1 MAKTGDNEL
10 EARIAA
16 LESENAALRAGL
28 EQAEASGGADAAASV
43 PQRPKRGWGR
53 SLTAVVLIVVGLLLA
68 PVAVI
73 SAWARLEL
81 ADTERF
87 VATFAPLVEQPAVQ
101 AYIGDEVTAAI
112 EEQVDIPAL
121 TADVFD
127 GIRSLGLPPKADTAL
142 GLLEGPATQGIQSL
156 VSDVVD
162 RLVESPAFADI
173 WANTLRITHTQ
184 FVAAMQGD
192 PDAALAV
199 GSDGT
204 ISVQLGP
211 IVDSVKQRL
220 IDQGVGFAQAI
231 PEVDKSIVIAQDDAF
246 ALVRTIYALAIGV
259 GTWLPWIMLAL
270 LVLGVVVARNRV
282 RALVWTAGGFALSML
297 ILASGVGIGRW
308 YFVGAVSPSVMPA
321 GAAEAIY
328 SGLIGIMMSTVV
340 ALTVLGVLVA
350 IVAWFS
356 GPWRP
361 ARALRGFAESGF
373 GAVRGAA
380 AAHGITTGRF
390 GIWLD
395 RWRVI
400 AYIAIAVIASLV
412 VLFSRPVSAG
422 LVFTTLLIA
431 LLALLVVELL
441 RRPEAEVTA
450 AEVADGGSGSDD
462 VVVEEAD
469 ETVLIVAGA
478 DGADGAEVEAV
489 VDEVDV
495 ESTSRPDT
503 ARPAD

>member
-1 MAKTGDNEL
+1 MAKNGDNEL

-28 EQAEASGGADAAASV
+28 EQGVEDAAASAA
-43 PQRPKRGWGR
+43 PKPRRSWGR

-73 SAWARLEL
+73 TAWARLEL
-81 ADTERF
+81 ADTNRF
-87 VATFAPLVEQPAVQ
+87 VATFAPIAEDPAVQ

-112 EEQVDIPAL
+112 EDQVDIPGL
-121 TADVFD
+121 TSDVFD
-127 GIRSLGLPPKADTAL
+127 GIRSLGLPPKADAAL

-162 RLVESPAFADI
+162 RLVTSEAFEDI

-192 PDAALAV
+192 PDAALAI

-211 IVDSVKQRL
+211 IVESVKQRL
-220 IDQGVGFAQAI
+220 VDQGVGFAQAI
-231 PEVDKSIVIAQDDAF
+231 PDVDRSVVIAQDDSF
-246 ALVRTIYALAIGV
+246 ALIRTLYALAVGV
-259 GTWLPWIMLAL
+259 GTWLPWVMLAF
-270 LVLGVVVARNRV
+270 LVIGVVVARNRI
-282 RALVWTAGGFALSML
+282 RALVWTAGGFALSMAL
-297 ILASGVGIGRW
+297 LAAGVGIGRW
-308 YFVGAVSPSVMPA
+308 YFVGTVSPSVMPA
-321 GAAEAIY
+321 NAAEAIY
-328 SGLIGIMMSTVV
+328 SGLIEIMMSTVV
-340 ALTVLGVLVA
+340 ALLVLGVLVA
-350 IVAWFS
+350 VVAWFS

-361 ARALRGFAESGF
+361 ARAMRGFAGSGF
-373 GAVRGAA
+373 AAVRRAA
-380 AAHGITTGRF
+380 ASHGVTTGRF

-412 VLFSRPVSAG
+412 VLFSRPVSTG
-422 LVFTTLLIA
+422 FVVTTVLLA
-431 LLALLVVELL
+431 LLALLIVELL
-441 RRPEAEVTA
+441 RRPESEVEA
-450 AEVADGGSGSDD
+450 SGVASIGD
-462 VVVEEAD
+462 VEEAD
-469 ETVLIVAGA
+469 ETVLVTVGPDGEAVAT
-478 DGADGAEVEAV
+478 V
-489 VDEVDV
+489 VDEVEV
-495 ESTSRPDT
+495 ESSSRADP

>member
-1 MAKTGDNEL
+1 MAKNGDNQL

-28 EQAEASGGADAAASV
+28 EQGVTDAAGSAA
-43 PQRPKRGWGR
+43 PKPRRSWGR

-73 SAWARLEL
+73 TAWARLEL
-81 ADTERF
+81 ADTNRF
-87 VATFAPLVEQPAVQ
+87 VATFAPIAEDPAVQ

-112 EEQVDIPAL
+112 EEQVDIPGL
-121 TADVFD
+121 TSDVFD
-127 GIRSLGLPPKADTAL
+127 GIRSLGLPPKADAAL

-162 RLVESPAFADI
+162 RLVTSEAFEDI

-192 PDAALAV
+192 PDAALAI

-211 IVDSVKQRL
+211 IVESVKQRL

-231 PEVDKSIVIAQDDAF
+231 PEVDRSVVIAQDDSF
-246 ALVRTIYALAIGV
+246 ALIRTLYALAVGV
-259 GTWLPWIMLAL
+259 GTWLPWVMLAF
-270 LVLGVVVARNRV
+270 LVIGVVVARNRV
-282 RALVWTAGGFALSML
+282 RALVWTAGGFALSMAL
-297 ILASGVGIGRW
+297 LAAGVGIGRW
-308 YFVGAVSPSVMPA
+308 YFVGAVSSVMPA
-321 GAAEAIY
+321 DAAEAIY
-328 SGLIGIMMSTVV
+328 SGLIEIMMSTVV
-340 ALTVLGVLVA
+340 ALLVLGVLVA
-350 IVAWFS
+350 VVAWFS

-361 ARALRGFAESGF
+361 ARAMRGFAASGF
-373 GAVRGAA
+373 AAVRRAA
-380 AAHGITTGRF
+380 ASHGVTTGRF

-412 VLFSRPVSAG
+412 VLFSRPVSTG
-422 LVFTTLLIA
+422 FVVTTVLLA

-441 RRPEAEVTA
+441 RRPESEVEA
-450 AEVADGGSGSDD
+450 ADAASIVD
-462 VVVEEAD
+462 VEEVD
-469 ETVLIVAGA
+469 EAVLVTVGA
-478 DGADGAEVEAV
+478 DGDAVVTV
-489 VDEVDV
+489 VDEVEV
-495 ESTSRPDT
+495 ESPSRADP

>member
-1 MAKTGDNEL
+1 MATNGDNEL

-28 EQAEASGGADAAASV
+28 EQGAADAAASAV
-43 PQRPKRGWGR
+43 PKVKRRWGR

-81 ADTERF
+81 ADTNRF
-87 VATFAPLVEQPAVQ
+87 VATFAPIAEDPAVQ

-112 EEQVDIPAL
+112 EEQVDIPGL
-121 TADVFD
+121 TSDVFD
-127 GIRSLGLPPKADTAL
+127 GIRSLGLPPRAETAL

-162 RLVESPAFADI
+162 RLVTSEAFEDI

-192 PDAALAV
+192 PDAALAI

-211 IVDSVKQRL
+211 IVESVKERL
-220 IDQGVGFAQAI
+220 VDQGVGFASAI
-231 PEVDKSIVIAQDDAF
+231 PEVDRSVVIAQDDAF
-246 ALVRTIYALAIGV
+246 ALIRTIYALAIGV

-270 LVLGVVVARNRV
+270 LVVGVVVARNRV
-282 RALVWTAGGFALSML
+282 RALVWTAGGFALSMAL
-297 ILASGVGIGRW
+297 LASGVGIGRW
-308 YFVGAVSPSVMPA
+308 YFVGAVSSVMPA
-321 GAAEAIY
+321 DAAEAIY
-328 SGLIGIMMSTVV
+328 SGLIEIMMSTVV
-340 ALTVLGVLVA
+340 ALLVLGVLVA
-350 IVAWFS
+350 VVAWFS

-373 GAVRGAA
+373 SAVRRSAA
-380 AAHGITTGRF
+380 SHGVTTGRF

-400 AYIAIAVIASLV
+400 AYIAIAVVASLV
-412 VLFSRPVSAG
+412 VLFSRPASAG
-422 LVFTTLLIA
+422 FVITTVVLA
-431 LLALLVVELL
+431 LLALLIVELL
-441 RRPEAEVTA
+441 RRPETEVEAAAA
-450 AEVADGGSGSDD
+450 AESEVEVDEVDEVDESLLVAVGSDGEA
-462 VVVEEAD
+462 VV
-469 ETVLIVAGA
+469 
-478 DGADGAEVEAV
+478 AV

-495 ESTSRPDT
+495 EAPTRPDS

>member
-1 MAKTGDNEL
+1 MAKIDDDQL

-28 EQAEASGGADAAASV
+28 EQGVADAAASAA
-43 PQRPKRGWGR
+43 PKARRRWGR

-73 SAWARLEL
+73 TAWARLEL
-81 ADTERF
+81 ADTNRF
-87 VATFAPLVEQPAVQ
+87 VATFAPIIEQPAVQ
-101 AYIGDEVTAAI
+101 AYLGDEVTAAI

-121 TADVFD
+121 TSDVFD
-127 GIRSLGLPPKADTAL
+127 GIRSLGLPPKADAAL

-162 RLVESPAFADI
+162 RLITSPAFADI

-184 FVAAMQGD
+184 FVAAMEGD

-211 IVDSVKQRL
+211 IVESVKQRL

-231 PEVDKSIVIAQDDAF
+231 PAVDRSVVIAQDDAF
-246 ALVRTIYALAIGV
+246 ALIQTVYALAVGV
-259 GTWLPWIMLAL
+259 GTWLPWIMLAF
-270 LVLGVVVARNRV
+270 LVIGVVVARNRI
-282 RALVWTAGGFALSML
+282 RALVWTAGGFALSMAL
-297 ILASGVGIGRW
+297 LASGVGIGRW
-308 YFVGAVSPSVMPA
+308 YFVGAVSPEVMPA
-321 GAAEAIY
+321 NAAEAIY
-328 SGLIGIMMSTVV
+328 SGLIEIMMSTVV
-340 ALTVLGVLVA
+340 ALLVLGILVA
-350 IVAWFS
+350 VVAWFS

-373 GAVRGAA
+373 SAVRRAA
-380 AAHGITTGRF
+380 ASHGVTTGRF

-400 AYIAIAVIASLV
+400 AYIAIAVVASLV

-422 LVFTTLLIA
+422 FVIGTVLLA
-431 LLALLVVELL
+431 LLALLIVELL
-441 RRPEAEVTA
+441 RRPESEVEGVGDESTA
-450 AEVADGGSGSDD
+450 
-462 VVVEEAD
+462 EAD
-469 ETVLIVAGA
+469 EIIEVDEAVLVTVGA
-478 DGADGAEVEAV
+478 DGEAVETV
-489 VDEVDV
+489 VDEVDI
-495 ESTSRPDT
+495 EPRSRPDT

>member
-1 MAKTGDNEL
+1 MAKNGDNQL

-16 LESENAALRAGL
+16 LESENAALRAGI
-28 EQAEASGGADAAASV
+28 EQGVTDAAASAA
-43 PQRPKRGWGR
+43 PKPRRSWGR

-73 SAWARLEL
+73 TAWARLEL
-81 ADTERF
+81 ADTNRF
-87 VATFAPLVEQPAVQ
+87 VATFAPIAEDPAVQ

-112 EEQVDIPAL
+112 EEQVDIPGL
-121 TADVFD
+121 TSDVFD
-127 GIRSLGLPPKADTAL
+127 GIRSLGLPPRADAAL
-142 GLLEGPATQGIQSL
+142 ELLEGPATQGIQSL

-162 RLVESPAFADI
+162 RLVTSDAFEDI

-192 PDAALAV
+192 PDAALAI

-211 IVDSVKQRL
+211 IVESVKQRL

-231 PEVDKSIVIAQDDAF
+231 PEVDRSVVIAQDDSF
-246 ALVRTIYALAIGV
+246 ALIRTLYALAVGV
-259 GTWLPWIMLAL
+259 GTWLPWVMLAF
-270 LVLGVVVARNRV
+270 LVIGVVVARNRI
-282 RALVWTAGGFALSML
+282 RALVWTAGGFALSMAL
-297 ILASGVGIGRW
+297 LAAGVGIGRW
-308 YFVGAVSPSVMPA
+308 YFIGAVSPSVMPA
-321 GAAEAIY
+321 NAAEAIY
-328 SGLIGIMMSTVV
+328 SGLIEIMMSTVV
-340 ALTVLGVLVA
+340 ALLVLGVLVA
-350 IVAWFS
+350 VVAWFS

-361 ARALRGFAESGF
+361 ARAMRGFAASGF
-373 GAVRGAA
+373 AAVRRAA
-380 AAHGITTGRF
+380 ASHGVTTGRF

-412 VLFSRPVSAG
+412 VLFSRPVSTG
-422 LVFTTLLIA
+422 FVVTTVLLA

-441 RRPEAEVTA
+441 RRPESEVEA
-450 AEVADGGSGSDD
+450 AGDASIDG
-462 VVVEEAD
+462 VEEVD
-469 ETVLIVAGA
+469 EAVLVTVGA
-478 DGADGAEVEAV
+478 DGEAVVSV
-489 VDEVDV
+489 VDEVEV
-495 ESTSRPDT
+495 ESPSRADP

>member
-1 MAKTGDNEL
+1 MAKNGDDQL

-28 EQAEASGGADAAASV
+28 EQGVADAAASAA
-43 PQRPKRGWGR
+43 PKARRRWGR

-73 SAWARLEL
+73 TAWARLEL
-81 ADTERF
+81 ADTNRF
-87 VATFAPLVEQPAVQ
+87 VATFAPIIEQPAVQ
-101 AYIGDEVTAAI
+101 AYLGDEVTAAI

-121 TADVFD
+121 TSDVFD
-127 GIRSLGLPPKADTAL
+127 GIRSLGLPPKADAAL

-162 RLVESPAFADI
+162 RLITSPAFADI

-184 FVAAMQGD
+184 FVAAMEGD

-211 IVDSVKQRL
+211 IVESVKQRL

-231 PEVDKSIVIAQDDAF
+231 PAVDRSVVIAQDDAF
-246 ALVRTIYALAIGV
+246 ALIQTVYALAVGV
-259 GTWLPWIMLAL
+259 GTWLPWIMLAF
-270 LVLGVVVARNRV
+270 LVIGVVIARNRI
-282 RALVWTAGGFALSML
+282 RALVWTAGGFALSMAL
-297 ILASGVGIGRW
+297 LAGGVGIGRW
-308 YFVGAVSPSVMPA
+308 YFVGAVSPEVMPA
-321 GAAEAIY
+321 NAAEAIY
-328 SGLIGIMMSTVV
+328 SGLIEIMMSTVV
-340 ALTVLGVLVA
+340 ALLVIGILVA
-350 IVAWFS
+350 VVAWFS

-373 GAVRGAA
+373 SAVRRAA
-380 AAHGITTGRF
+380 ASHGVTTGRF

-400 AYIAIAVIASLV
+400 AYIAIAVVTSLV
-412 VLFSRPVSAG
+412 VLFSRPVSTG
-422 LVFTTLLIA
+422 FVIGTVLLA
-431 LLALLVVELL
+431 LLALLIVELL
-441 RRPEAEVTA
+441 RRPDSEVEGAGDESA
-450 AEVADGGSGSDD
+450 A
-462 VVVEEAD
+462 EAD
-469 ETVLIVAGA
+469 EIVEADEAVLVTVGA
-478 DGADGAEVEAV
+478 DGEAV
-489 VDEVDV
+489 ETVVGEVDI
-495 ESTSRPDT
+495 ESPSRPDT

>member
-1 MAKTGDNEL
+1 MAKNGDNQL

-28 EQAEASGGADAAASV
+28 EQGAADASASAA
-43 PQRPKRGWGR
+43 PKARRSWGR

-73 SAWARLEL
+73 TAWARLEL
-81 ADTERF
+81 ADTNRF
-87 VATFAPLVEQPAVQ
+87 VATFAPIAEDPAVQ
-101 AYIGDEVTAAI
+101 TYIGDEVTAAI
-112 EEQVDIPAL
+112 EEQVDIPGL
-121 TADVFD
+121 TSDVFD
-127 GIRSLGLPPKADTAL
+127 GIRSLGLPPRADAAL

-162 RLVESPAFADI
+162 RLVTSEAFEDI

-211 IVDSVKQRL
+211 IVESVKERL

-231 PEVDKSIVIAQDDAF
+231 PEVDRSVVIAQDDSF
-246 ALVRTIYALAIGV
+246 ALIRTVYALAVGV
-259 GTWLPWIMLAL
+259 GTWLPWVMLAF
-270 LVLGVVVARNRV
+270 LVIGVVVARNRV
-282 RALVWTAGGFALSML
+282 RALVWTAGGFALSMAL
-297 ILASGVGIGRW
+297 LASGVGIGRW

-321 GAAEAIY
+321 NAAEAIY
-328 SGLIGIMMSTVV
+328 SGLIEIMMSTVV
-340 ALTVLGVLVA
+340 ALLVLGMLVA
-350 IVAWFS
+350 VVAWFS

-361 ARALRGFAESGF
+361 ARAMRGFAASGF
-373 GAVRGAA
+373 SAVRRAA
-380 AAHGITTGRF
+380 ASHGVTTGRF

-412 VLFSRPVSAG
+412 VLFTRPVSTG
-422 LVFTTLLIA
+422 FVVTTVLLA

-441 RRPEAEVTA
+441 RRPE
-450 AEVADGGSGSDD
+450 S
-462 VVVEEAD
+462 
-469 ETVLIVAGA
+469 
-478 DGADGAEVEAV
+478 EVEAAGDASIDDV
-489 VDEVDV
+489 EEVHETELVTVGPDGEAVVTIVDEAAVA
-495 ESTSRPDT
+495 SPSRPDP